1 MPRAAHTYFALFA
14 PFARLTLALGAALS
28 ALAASPLA
36 QAAEAAHTA
45 EKFTYITNWYAEA
58 EHGGFYQAQAT
69 GLYAQAG
76 LDVTLKMGGPQ
87 VNLMQLMMAGQ
98 ADCIMGYD
106 VQTIQA
112 WERGIQA
119 VTVAAAFQKDPVVIV
134 ARPDVKQFEQLKS
147 RTLLIGSAGLVT
159 YWPWL
164 KTKYGFTE
172 AQVKPYNFS
181 IQPFLADANIAQQ
194 GYLASEPYSIEK
206 ESKIKPKV
214 FVLADQG
221 WPPYAMTVVCS
232 VQTIKNRPK
241 QVAAFVKASMQGWK
255 SYLGANPQP
264 GNALI
269 KKDNPNMTDDL
280 LAYGIGK
287 LKSEGM
293 VLGGDAAKL
302 GVGVITDARMKQTFD
317 MLVQHK
323 LVDPSKVDIKKT
335 YTTQFVDGLK
345 VMP

>member
-1 MPRAAHTYFALFA
+1 MPRHPLSIFA
-14 PFARLTLALGAALS
+14 PLALTLSATVAL
-28 ALAASPLA
+28 LAASPAA
-36 QAAEAAHTA
+36 QAAD
-45 EKFTYITNWYAEA
+45 KFTYITNWYAEA

-87 VNLMQLMMAGQ
+87 VNMMQLMLAGQ
-98 ADCIMGYD
+98 ADCIMGFD

-112 WERGIQA
+112 WEHGIEA

-147 RTLLIGSAGLVT
+147 RTLLIGSAGQVT

-164 KTKYGFTE
+164 KTKYGFTD
-172 AQVKPYNFS
+172 AQAKPYNFS
-181 IQPFLADANIAQQ
+181 IQPFLADPHIAQQ

-206 ESKIKPKV
+206 EAKIKPKV

-221 WPPYAMTVVCS
+221 WPPYAMTVVCTT
-232 VQTIKNRPK
+232 QTIKNRPK
-241 QVAAFVKASMQGWK
+241 QVAAFVKASMEGWK
-255 SYLGANPQP
+255 SYLNGDPKP

-293 VLGGDAAKL
+293 VMGGDAAKY
-302 GVGVITDARMKQTFD
+302 GIGIITDARMKQTYD
-317 MLVQHK
+317 LLVQHK
-323 LVDPSKVDIKKT
+323 LLDPSKVDIKKT
-335 YTTQFVDGLK
+335 YTTQFVKDLK